1 MLIDYQLIRNWN
13 YASLKSNEAISELL
27 NFPQE
32 KFESAV
38 ILGLPGRM
46 NQTHITEYV
55 TGPYNYFR
63 FGAGQVTIN
72 VKDAVHV
79 SALDTGSLS
88 SELTVERSG
97 ENEYYVYA
105 TGATQYFQIT
115 GQREN
120 SISTNSFKIT
130 LDSLNS
136 FDKPRRMR
144 IINADKTNDIYLY
157 NSQKFVKISE

>member
-1 MLIDYQLIRNWN
+1 M
-13 YASLKSNEAISELL
+13 
-27 NFPQE
+27 
-32 KFESAV
+32 
-38 ILGLPGRM
+38 
-46 NQTHITEYV
+46 TEYA

-63 FGAGQVTIN
+63 FGAGPVRIN

-120 SISTNSFKIT
+120 SIGTNSFQIT

-136 FDKPRRMR
+136 FGKPRRMK
-144 IINADKTNDIYLY
+144 IINADKSNDIYLY
-157 NSQKFVKISE
+157 NSQKIVKISE